1 MVLFLQC
8 ASIDGTGGR
17 AYMYPDKK
25 KKSSRSDKSIQ
36 QGGKAPTFFENLKK
50 KIVKRVRGA
59 VAGFSTHIVVFGA
72 VNAFLFVLNMLTSSG
87 FPWFYFPL
95 ASWGIGVASH
105 LQHMLNAKRERD
117 QLLPLGDLSP
127 EQLAIVRRIQKAIGA
142 FNHHRTAYCA
152 VNGFLLGTNLITSAA
167 FQWWLIP
174 AAAWGVGFLAHVMVH
189 RARKKYLIEELKEAG
204 LSWEGIKK
212 HRLVAANVADSSVG
226 ISDMLSQAMSIKHI
240 LIEQVKTDR
249 EMDKHFGGELEQL
262 LKRFI
267 GQIEELVQRERD
279 LDGVLATVS
288 EEEIDNTLTTLKTK
302 HEKTDSQYLRQEYQK
317 SISQYEH
324 QRKTV
329 SELKNQKEMI
339 SLRLTSSIT
348 ALKQIQLDVARMKHM
363 DTIQEPSSLKA
374 LKTKSRELSDYLEA
388 LQESYGELEKDG

>member
-1 MVLFLQC
+1 
-8 ASIDGTGGR
+8 
-17 AYMYPDKK
+17 
-25 KKSSRSDKSIQ
+25 
-36 QGGKAPTFFENLKK
+36 
-50 KIVKRVRGA
+50 
-59 VAGFSTHIVVFGA
+59 
-72 VNAFLFVLNMLTSSG
+72 
-87 FPWFYFPL
+87 
-95 ASWGIGVASH
+95 
-105 LQHMLNAKRERD
+105 
-117 QLLPLGDLSP
+117 
-127 EQLAIVRRIQKAIGA
+127 
-142 FNHHRTAYCA
+142 
-152 VNGFLLGTNLITSAA
+152 
-167 FQWWLIP
+167 
-174 AAAWGVGFLAHVMVH
+174 
-189 RARKKYLIEELKEAG
+189 
-204 LSWEGIKK
+204 
-212 HRLVAANVADSSVG
+212 
-226 ISDMLSQAMSIKHI
+226 
-240 LIEQVKTDR
+240 VKTDR